1 MKKFWEFLKDSAVL
15 FAFVLSAIIGISI
28 YLPLYGDG
36 EYEFNSMYSKHKE
49 TVLEYNQMI
58 KEIEAGVKAEPVQV
72 DRLLELTKGIDESS
86 MEILRTYDSAKLL
99 DYLKTVDA
107 GNVTNLNRLEIA
119 SMIDGSNRLPLM
131 PVDFEG
137 TISAVEFLVVLVSLV
152 MLMLISTGVFYV
164 LFVMIAENRL
174 EKLNSDNELNIVG

>member
-1 MKKFWEFLKDSAVL
+1 
-15 FAFVLSAIIGISI
+15 
-28 YLPLYGDG
+28 
-36 EYEFNSMYSKHKE
+36 MYSKHKE